1 MGQPGRI
8 LLLGVFRSLQLPRV
22 APQFLFGLLA
32 LDELTNLAANGLKHP
47 EQFVIRLANQAAEK
61 FNDSDNLVRA
71 SDRETKRAVESFF
84 QRIIRPW
91 EIGVDNHIGDP
102 RRLPMGQYSTR
113 KTHAGGEQGLPGA
126 GLELRGAQLR
136 DVPKFDAAQRS
147 NLFIHFPDRAH
158 FPLQALTNGLE
169 DLGCRRLQ
177 GQ

>member
-1 MGQPGRI
+1 M
-8 LLLGVFRSLQLPRV
+8 S
-22 APQFLFGLLA
+22 
-32 LDELTNLAANGLKHP
+32 
-47 EQFVIRLANQAAEK
+47 
-61 FNDSDNLVRA
+61 
-71 SDRETKRAVESFF
+71 
-84 QRIIRPW
+84 
-91 EIGVDNHIGDP
+91 
-102 RRLPMGQYSTR
+102 QYSTR

-147 NLFIHFPDRAH
+147 NLFIHLPDRAH